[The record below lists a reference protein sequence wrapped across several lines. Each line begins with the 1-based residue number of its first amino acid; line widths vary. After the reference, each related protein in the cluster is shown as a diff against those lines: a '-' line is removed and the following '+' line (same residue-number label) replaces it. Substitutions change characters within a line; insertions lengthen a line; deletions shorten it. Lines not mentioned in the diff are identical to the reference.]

1 MFIFEQR
8 GTEREQGRREKE
20 GDTESEIGSRLWA
33 VSTEFDTGLE
43 PVDRDIMTW
52 AKVRRSTDWATQAPH
67 MLYWFYS
74 LLLSFGDWETPQ
86 KGKCCQE

>member
-52 AKVRRSTDWATQAPH
+52 AKVRRSTDWAAQVPH
-67 MLYWFYS
+67 W
-74 LLLSFGDWETPQ
+74 Q
-86 KGKCCQE
+86 KVIEYCVHCPGFWGFSSE